1 MATSRNNLIPFSLKH
16 RGMTRSALLTIAVV
30 VVLGGGLWLVM
41 SGVIGGDSAEDY
53 GDTPQWDEVRLEA
66 IPITVVAEGD
76 LVAKDNTDIVN
87 IIEHRDD
94 ERIKRIVEEGT
105 WVEKDDFL
113 YELSAPGLV
122 TDHEDAVA
130 KVREGEAEL
139 DEAKANLEIEVDTAA
154 SQEAKDQLAVELAHL
169 AHKQWEQGTHPQEV
183 RDLELALEKAQREL
197 EQAQREL
204 KFSQELFAEE
214 FISRTELEQDEIRL
228 IEAEN
233 ALETAKLDIRV
244 YNDYEKVKSE
254 KEMLSEIKQAE
265 EELRRTISKNKN
277 KLKLLKAKVTSQE
290 NELIQRK
297 TRMEELT
304 WMREAMI
311 VKAPIAG
318 LVMYSSTIGSR
329 RERWYPMRKGAEV
342 RGGWRVMVI
351 TNTREMLVNLYV
363 HESRI
368 NDIEAGQKVAV
379 KVNARPDEV
388 YIAEVIEK
396 KNSAIQE
403 NSTNPHL
410 RQYQV
415 IAEMPSDLGEGIR
428 PGMNCSAEIFIRE
441 IPKALA
447 VPIQSVHTVGQEH
460 FVYVKAPGNKVRK
473 QAIEIGGSSDTLV
486 QVKSGLEAGT
496 RVLLRNPR
504 PGELLTDA
512 PASEPVPAA
521 DKPAETAEAI

>member
-1 MATSRNNLIPFSLKH
+1 MRLA
-16 RGMTRSALLTIAVV
+16 GV
-30 VVLGGGLWLVM
+30 VVLAVLVLAGGAWLLT
-41 SGVIGGDSAEDY
+41 SGVIGGDSTASDNSN
-53 GDTPQWDEVRLEA
+53 TPQWQEVRLES
-66 IPITVVAEGD
+66 IPIKVVVEGD

-105 WVEKDDFL
+105 WVEAGDFL

-122 TDHEDAVA
+122 TDHEESVA
-130 KVREGEAEL
+130 SVREGEASL
-139 DEAKANLEIEVDTAA
+139 DEAKANLEIEIDTAESA
-154 SQEAKDQLAVELAHL
+154 EAKALLDLELARL
-169 AHKQWEQGTHPQEV
+169 AHKQWEQGTHPQQV

-204 KFSQELFAEE
+204 QFSKELFEQE

-244 YNDYEKVKSE
+244 YDNYEKVKSE
-254 KEMLSEIKQAE
+254 KEMLSDIKQAE
-265 EELRRTISKNKN
+265 EELGRTISKNKN
-277 KLKLLKAKVTSQE
+277 KLKLMKAKVVSEE
-290 NELIQRK
+290 NELLQRR
-297 TRMEELT
+297 TRRDELER
-304 WMREAMI
+304 MREAM
-311 VKAPIAG
+311 VVEAPIAG
-318 LVMYSSTIGSR
+318 LVLYSSTIGSR
-329 RERWYPMRKGAEV
+329 RERWYPMRRGAEV

-351 TNTREMLVNLYV
+351 TNIREMLVNLYV

-368 NDIEAGQKVAV
+368 NDIKPGQKVAV
-379 KVNARPDEV
+379 TVNARPDEV

-396 KNSAIQE
+396 KNSAMQE

-428 PGMNCSAEIFIRE
+428 PGMNCSAEIYIRE
-441 IPKALA
+441 IPDALA
-447 VPIQSVHTVGQEH
+447 VPIQSVHTVGEEH
-460 FVYVKAPGNKVRK
+460 FVYVKAEGNKVRK
-473 QAIEIGGSSDTLV
+473 QTIEIGGSSDTLV
-486 QVKSGLEAGT
+486 QIKSGLAAGT

-504 PGELLTDA
+504 PGELIRDDA
-512 PASEPVPAA
+512 AIQPVPAA
-521 DKPAETAEAI
+521 AEPAVETAEAI